1 MSRLDGVSVLLLS
14 WNGREHLATCL
25 EALAAQEPPGVPW
38 EILVL
43 DNGSRDG
50 TADWLRCEHPG
61 VRLHESPENVG
72 FCRGNLRLAGAA
84 RYGALALLNNDMRP
98 RPGWLGTLVESLGT
112 APADVAAVSGLIVD
126 WEGERLDF
134 GRGLLTFDGHA
145 FQLDFRR
152 PLGAARIP
160 APGEE
165 LPFACGGN
173 MLVRREAFF
182 AAGAFDPDYFAYF
195 EDVDLGWR
203 LWSGGERVVAA
214 PGAVAH
220 HRASATSDRLGNYN
234 RGLLFERNALLT
246 VYKNLEPE
254 WWERLL
260 PAILL
265 TFLSRTQTLLVEGNA
280 GGTALTVDPY
290 APGGA
295 VAVAAG
301 PPAGAGASAPRRLA
315 RRGRAWL
322 RRRALRLLG
331 RAGGLPPP
339 VRALL
344 AGEEDWGAGLWLG
357 EPRSVAQ
364 LRALSFFLAQLDATA
379 EKRRQIQARR
389 RRSDADYFA
398 RFPLYLVPTYPGDAE
413 LFARPGFR
421 AALPAGLPLVE
432 ARLDEIMECR

>member
-50 TADWLRCEHPG
+50 TADWLRREHPG

-160 APGEE
+160 APCEE

-195 EDVDLGWR
+195 EDVDLAA
-203 LWSGGERVVAA
+203 LWSSERCGA
-214 PGAVAH
+214 PGAV
-220 HRASATSDRLGNYN
+220 RLSSRDATSTPRNYN
-234 RGLLFERNALLT
+234 RGLLFERNALYLYNNSIRVWSALRT
-246 VYKNLEPE
+246 ISH
-254 WWERLL
+254 LL
-260 PAILL
+260 SA
-265 TFLSRTQTLLVEGNA
+265 RNLLVEERRGETSRSIRMPPARRVAQALRRWRERTRGSRRA
-280 GGTALTVDPY
+280 GVAARRRDL
-290 APGGA
+290 PGG
-295 VAVAAG
+295 
-301 PPAGAGASAPRRLA
+301 PAGA
-315 RRGRAWL
+315 
-322 RRRALRLLG
+322 
-331 RAGGLPPP
+331 PP
-339 VRALL
+339 VRALSTGSGMGARPSGSR
-344 AGEEDWGAGLWLG
+344 AG
-357 EPRSVAQ
+357 SVA
-364 LRALSFFLAQLDATA
+364 SSGTPFPAQLDATA
-379 EKRRQIQARR
+379 RSAGRSRAPPRSRRLLR
-389 RRSDADYFA
+389 
-398 RFPLYLVPTYPGDAE
+398 PLPPLPRPTYPGVR
-413 LFARPGFR
+413 LSP
-421 AALPAGLPLVE
+421 AASGPLPAGSPCRGP
-432 ARLDEIMECR
+432 AREIMVR

>member
-1 MSRLDGVSVLLLS
+1 MSRIDGVSVLLLS

-50 TADWLRCEHPG
+50 TADWLRREHPG
-61 VRLHESPENVG
+61 VRLHESAENVG

-84 RYGALALLNNDMRP
+84 RHGALALLNNDMRP
-98 RPGWLGTLVESLGT
+98 RSDWLGQLVESLGS
-112 APADVAAVSGLIVD
+112 APDDVAAVSGLIVD

-145 FQLDFRR
+145 FQLDYRR
-152 PLGAARIP
+152 PLAAARLP

-182 AAGAFDPDYFAYF
+182 AAGAFDPDFFAYF

-203 LWSGGERVVAA
+203 LWSGGERVLAA
-214 PGAVAH
+214 PAAVAH
-220 HRASATSDRLGNYN
+220 HRASASSDRLGLFN

-246 VYKNLEPE
+246 AFKNLEPG
-254 WWERLL
+254 WWERLM
-260 PAILL
+260 PAIL
-265 TFLSRTQTLLVEGNA
+265 TAFLSRTRTMLVEGNA
-280 GGTALTVDPY
+280 GGATLAVDPY
-290 APGGA
+290 APGAGGLPGE
-295 VAVAAG
+295 AARERSG
-301 PPAGAGASAPRRLA
+301 LA
-315 RRGRAWL
+315 RRGRAWVRRKARSLVGRVVGLPAPL
-322 RRRALRLLG
+322 RAQL
-331 RAGGLPPP
+331 AGGE
-339 VRALL
+339 
-344 AGEEDWGAGLWLG
+344 AGTAGLWLAD
-357 EPRSVAQ
+357 PRSVAQ
-364 LRALSFFLAQLDATA
+364 LRALSFFLDHLDAAA

-389 RRSDADYFA
+389 RRRDADYFA
-398 RFPLYLVPTYPGDAE
+398 RFPLHLVATYPGDAE

-421 AALPAGLPLVE
+421 ALLPADLPLVE
-432 ARLDEIMECR
+432 VRLDEIMEWG